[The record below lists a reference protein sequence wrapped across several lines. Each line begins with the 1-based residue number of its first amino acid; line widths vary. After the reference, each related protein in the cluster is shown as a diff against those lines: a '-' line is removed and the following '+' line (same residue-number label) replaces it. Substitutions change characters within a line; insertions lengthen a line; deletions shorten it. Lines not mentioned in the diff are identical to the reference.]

1 MTLIDVHLPWSS
13 LASGALALCVLAP
26 LLWMVLAAG
35 VASSA
40 LGRGAARWAWRF
52 WGGAAVLAWTGTLGA
67 VLLLA
72 AGVAPPN
79 LSLLAPSLPAAW
91 AALLVQALGGVIG
104 AFARRYLQGE
114 PAQGSAV
121 RGLASVLAAVHLLLL
136 ADHWLLLIGA
146 WMAVGQA
153 LHGLLCFYPDR
164 PFAQLAAHKK
174 RVSDRL
180 ADVLLLLAA
189 LLAWRAVGSG
199 SISAALAQ
207 PDAPGMPWAAVA
219 LALAVVL
226 RMALVPLHGW
236 LLQVMEAP
244 TPVSALLH
252 AGVVNLGGV
261 VLIRFAPWLDAS
273 PMARGLL
280 VFVGLGSALMAAFAM
295 LTRISIKV
303 RLAWST
309 VAQMGFL
316 VLECGL
322 GLYPMAALHLIG
334 HSLYKANHFLAASS
348 VVSETRERMLTSPGP
363 VARASLLAAPW
374 VSMAVVA
381 ALLHGLHG
389 LHGATGEHGAW
400 PVWWTA
406 ILALAWSPLLW
417 LPADRGAAWVGGLTG
432 LGAVCGLT
440 VLAWLGHLLPLGV
453 AAQPH
458 PALGVLALCGM
469 AVLHGGLLALQW
481 RGGVWPAAHRWTY
494 AGYYVD
500 DVVTR
505 LACRLWPNPWAAGA
519 WRGRG
524 LSAAGALHPRAVL

>member
-1 MTLIDVHLPWSS
+1 V
-13 LASGALALCVLAP
+13 
-26 LLWMVLAAG
+26 
-35 VASSA
+35 
-40 LGRGAARWAWRF
+40 
-52 WGGAAVLAWTGTLGA
+52 GA
-67 VLLLA
+67 VGAVGLLA
-72 AGVAPPN
+72 AGMALPALP
-79 LSLLAPSLPAAW
+79 LLAPSLPAAW
-91 AALLVQALGGVIG
+91 AALLVQALAGVIG
-104 AFARRYLQGE
+104 AFAQRYLQGE
-114 PAQGSAV
+114 PGQGRAV
-121 RGLASVLAAVHLLLL
+121 RGLAGVLAAVHLLLL
-136 ADHWLLLIGA
+136 ADHWLLLITA

-189 LLAWRAVGSG
+189 LLAWHAVGSG
-199 SISAALAQ
+199 RISAALAQ
-207 PDAPGMPWAAVA
+207 PAAPGMSWAAVA

-273 PMARGLL
+273 PAARGLL
-280 VFVGLGSALMAAFAM
+280 VVAGLGSALLAAFAM

-334 HSLYKANHFLAASS
+334 HSLYKAHHFLAASS
-348 VVSETRERMLTSPGP
+348 VVSETRERMLATPGP

-374 VSMAVVA
+374 VSTAVVV
-381 ALLHGLHG
+381 ALLQGLHG
-389 LHGATGEHGAW
+389 LVGGAPSW
-400 PVWWTA
+400 PLWWTA

-417 LPADRGAAWVGGLTG
+417 LPAGGRGTVWVGGLTG

-440 VLAWLGHLLPLGV
+440 ALAWLGHQLPLGV

-458 PALGVLALCGM
+458 LALGVLALCGM
-469 AVLHGGLLALQW
+469 AALHGGLLALQW

-494 AGYYVD
+494 AGYYLD
-500 DVVTR
+500 DLVTR
-505 LACRLWPNPWAAGA
+505 LACRLWPSTWAAGA
-519 WRGRG
+519 WRGHG
-524 LSAAGALHPRAVL
+524 LSGATGLPARSAA